1 MSSSTPSSTLERR
14 LGLTDAVTIGVGSMV
29 GAGVF
34 AVFAP
39 AAQVA
44 GTALLIGLLLAAIV
58 AFANATSSAQLAAIH
73 PKAGGTYVYGREEI
87 GEWWGFAAGWCFV
100 IGKTA
105 SSAAMALTFAA
116 YLSPGGWTQRLIAIA
131 AVLALASIN
140 YRGVTR
146 TAQATRLIV
155 AFVLSVLIAFAVMN
169 VGTGGTHV
177 LTDLRIENNPLGI
190 FQAAGLLF
198 FAFAGY
204 ARIATMGEEV
214 REPERTIPR
223 AIIIA
228 LGIALLTFVVVGLTL
243 IDRLGTEALAA
254 SKRPVFDAASSI
266 DPSGILPWVVTIAAA
281 MACLGALLN
290 LMTGIGRTSLAMAR
304 ESDLPTWLNA
314 THPKYKVPHRAEVIL
329 AVLVCLLVLAGDL
342 REVISFSSFGVLLYY
357 AVANLAALRQTRG
370 RRYPKAL
377 QVLGIILCLA
387 LVATLTW
394 QVLVVGVLVLLVGLL
409 GRLLFRARR
418 EQPVA

>member
-1 MSSSTPSSTLERR
+1 MTSSTLERR

-39 AAQVA
+39 AAHAA
-44 GTALLIGLLLAAIV
+44 GTGLLIGLVLAAIV
-58 AFANATSSAQLAAIH
+58 AFCNATSSAQLAAVH
-73 PKAGGTYVYGREEI
+73 PKAGGTYVYGREEL
-87 GEWWGFAAGWCFV
+87 GPWWGFAAGWCFV

-105 SSAAMALTFAA
+105 SCAAMALTFAA
-116 YLSPGGWTQRLIAIA
+116 YVSPSGWIQRLLAIA
-131 AVLALASIN
+131 AVLGLAAIN

-146 TAQATRLIV
+146 TALATRIIV
-155 AFVLSVLIAFAVMN
+155 SIVLTVLTIFAITN
-169 VGTGGTHV
+169 LAKGGTHQLPDLNLTGDTSARGV
-177 LTDLRIENNPLGI
+177 L
-190 FQAAGLLF
+190 QAAGLLF

-228 LGIALLTFVVVGLTL
+228 LGIALTTFVIVGLTL
-243 IDRLGTEALAA
+243 LDRLGPDALAA
-254 SKRPVFDAASSI
+254 SPRPVFDAARALDST
-266 DPSGILPWVVTIAAA
+266 GVLPWVVTAAA
-281 MACLGALLN
+281 ALACLGALLN
-290 LMTGIGRTSLAMAR
+290 LMTGIGRTTLAMAR
-304 ESDLPTWLNA
+304 ERDLPTWLAA
-314 THPKYKVPHRAEVIL
+314 THPTFKVPHRAEMVL
-329 AVLVCLLVLAGDL
+329 AAVVCVLVLTGSL

-357 AVANLAALRQTRG
+357 TVANIAALSQREH
-370 RRYPKAL
+370 RRYPRFL

-394 QVLVVGVLVLLVGLL
+394 RVLLTGLVVLATGLVGRALL
-409 GRLLFRARR
+409 RKDAAPLAR
-418 EQPVA
+418 